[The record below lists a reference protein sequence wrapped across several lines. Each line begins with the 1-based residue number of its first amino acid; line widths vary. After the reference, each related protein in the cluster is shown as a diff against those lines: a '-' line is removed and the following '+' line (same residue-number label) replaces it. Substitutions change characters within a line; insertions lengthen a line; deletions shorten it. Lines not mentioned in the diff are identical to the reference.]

1 MTTKTSKSILNRFSV
16 AENEYF
22 AEQCVITIVPFVAHP
37 TFRFISG
44 TFGPLEEGIECNVPL
59 WLALILKKRGKC
71 KILPPLWMSPSALQD
86 AVEHERT
93 QKSLGKLPFHYLEIA
108 TLLLQHAKDDLENS
122 ELISSLLQDV
132 ENIRMDRIR
141 LGISSVAET
150 VNKDEPVVSA
160 ALNNVSS
167 IEVTAIRDFFANSMN
182 TFLWLKPPEEAEE
195 AGTGGVRTTGF
206 GGGVGMGDDVTANAS
221 TAAGGSSNK
230 KLRKFRNS

>member
-1 MTTKTSKSILNRFSV
+1 MTSKTSKSLLNRFSV

-22 AEQCVITIVPFVAHP
+22 AEQVVITIVPFVAHP
-37 TFRFISG
+37 IFRFISG

-71 KILPPLWMSPSALQD
+71 KVLPPTWMSPTALQE

-108 TLLLQHAKDDLENS
+108 ILLLQHAKDDLDNS
-122 ELISSLLQDV
+122 EMVSSLLQDV

-160 ALNNVSS
+160 ALNQ
-167 IEVTAIRDFFANSMN
+167 
-182 TFLWLKPPEEAEE
+182 
-195 AGTGGVRTTGF
+195 AGRNIPSGKVE
-206 GGGVGMGDDVTANAS
+206 N
-221 TAAGGSSNK
+221 GSSEQT
-230 KLRKFRNS
+230 FRTIASYQTIDEIRNMVIRQSNGGQSVTVGDLAEVVDSLE